1 MSVLSSLML
10 VAIVTY
16 LVNCALGLG
25 VTFRLVDTSA
35 IHWIHHALFFVV
47 AASAAAAAIAAIVT
61 GHRTGWWLAV
71 VFIPYA
77 VLPFVR
83 APSARHVQLALS
95 AAPFYLIS
103 ALFIWRT

>member
-1 MSVLSSLML
+1 MLLAILSY
-10 VAIVTY
+10 VA
-16 LVNCALGLG
+16 NCTLG
-25 VTFRLVDTSA
+25 VGVSLRLVDTSA

-47 AASAAAAAIAAIVT
+47 AASAAAAAIGAVVT

-71 VFIPYA
+71 VFIPYT

-83 APSARHVQLALS
+83 APSARHVELALS